1 MAKKYE
7 ELTFNDDFMFCRILE
22 EKPALCRELLELVL
36 DHKVGELVSVN
47 PQKPIEITANGKGV
61 RFDVY
66 AEGSDSEIYDIEMQN
81 ASVDSIAKRSRYSQG
96 MIDLNLI
103 KRGSHYSELNRSYVI
118 YICRFNFFKEG
129 ELHKYSFRNLCIE
142 DPQIELGDETEKIFL
157 CAEGTS
163 DDVSEKMQA
172 FLRYIAS
179 GTPSD
184 SFTNELENE
193 VKKARGHI
201 QWRTEYMTFL
211 EQLEKEREAG
221 RAEGRDE
228 ERVNTEREKAR
239 ADAAE
244 NRADAAENRAE
255 AAKNRADAAENRAE
269 AAENRADAE
278 KSRADVAESR
288 ADGLA
293 KEILEL
299 KKKLESLE
307 SRLSTSSSS

>member
-118 YICRFNFFKEG
+118 YICRFNIFKEG

-193 VKKARGHI
+193 VKKARDHI

-211 EQLEKEREAG
+211 EQLEKEREEGRTEGLAEG
-221 RAEGRDE
+221 RAE
-228 ERVNTEREKAR
+228 ERLNTEREKAR

-244 NRADAAENRAE
+244 NRADELSKEN
-255 AAKNRADAAENRAE
+255 
-269 AAENRADAE
+269 
-278 KSRADVAESR
+278 
-288 ADGLA
+288 
-293 KEILEL
+293 LEL

-307 SRLSTSSSS
+307 SQLSTSSSS

>member
-7 ELTFNDDFMFCRILE
+7 ELKFNDDFLFCKILE
-22 EKPALCRELLELVL
+22 QNPALCRELLELIL
-36 DHKVGELVSVN
+36 DRKVGDLACIN
-47 PQKPIEITANGKGV
+47 RQKPVEITANGKGV

-66 AEGSDSEIYDIEMQN
+66 AEGSDSIIYDIEMQN
-81 ASVDSIAKRSRYSQG
+81 AVSDSIAKRSRYSQG

-103 KRGSHYSELNRSYVI
+103 ERGAHYSKLDRSYVI
-118 YICRFNFFKEG
+118 YICQFNLFDKIG
-129 ELHKYSFRNLCIE
+129 RHKYRFLNLCCE
-142 DPQIELGDETEKIFL
+142 DPQIELGDEAEKIFL
-157 CAEGTS
+157 CARGS
-163 DDVSEKMQA
+163 VDDVSEKMKA
-172 FLRYIAS
+172 FLGYIAT

-193 VKKARGHI
+193 VLRARDHI

-211 EQLEKEREAG
+211 EQLERERKEGREEG
-221 RAEGRDE
+221 RAE

-244 NRADAAENRAE
+244 SRADAAEN
-255 AAKNRADAAENRAE
+255 
-269 AAENRADAE
+269 
-278 KSRADVAESR
+278 R

-299 KKKLESLE
+299 NKKLESLTQK
-307 SRLSTSSSS
+307 R

>member
-118 YICRFNFFKEG
+118 YICRFNIFKEG

-193 VKKARGHI
+193 VKKARDHI

-211 EQLEKEREAG
+211 EQLEKEREEG
-221 RAEGRDE
+221 RAE

-239 ADAAE
+239 ADAE
-244 NRADAAENRAE
+244 KSRADAAE
-255 AAKNRADAAENRAE
+255 KRADE
-269 AAENRADAE
+269 
-278 KSRADVAESR
+278 
-288 ADGLA
+288 LA

-299 KKKLESLE
+299 KKKLE
-307 SRLSTSSSS
+307 

>member
-118 YICRFNFFKEG
+118 YICRFNIFKEG

-193 VKKARGHI
+193 VKKARDHI

-211 EQLEKEREAG
+211 EQLEKEREEG
-221 RAEGRDE
+221 RAE

-239 ADAAE
+239 ADAE
-244 NRADAAENRAE
+244 KR
-255 AAKNRADAAENRAE
+255 
-269 AAENRADAE
+269 RADAE
-278 KSRADVAESR
+278 KSRADE
-288 ADGLA
+288 LA

-299 KKKLESLE
+299 KKKIESIE
-307 SRLSTSSSS
+307 SQLSTSSLS

>member
-118 YICRFNFFKEG
+118 YICRFNIFKEG

-184 SFTNELENE
+184 SL
-193 VKKARGHI
+193 
-201 QWRTEYMTFL
+201 FL
-211 EQLEKEREAG
+211 EQLEKEREEG
-221 RAEGRDE
+221 RAE

-239 ADAAE
+239 ADAE
-244 NRADAAENRAE
+244 
-255 AAKNRADAAENRAE
+255 KS
-269 AAENRADAE
+269 RADAE
-278 KSRADVAESR
+278 KSRADAEKSR
-288 ADGLA
+288 ADAEKSRADELA

-299 KKKLESLE
+299 KKKIESIE
-307 SRLSTSSSS
+307 SQLNTSSSS

>member
-118 YICRFNFFKEG
+118 YICRFNIFKEG

-193 VKKARGHI
+193 VKKARDHI

-211 EQLEKEREAG
+211 EQLEKEREEG
-221 RAEGRDE
+221 RAE

-239 ADAAE
+239 ADAE
-244 NRADAAENRAE
+244 
-255 AAKNRADAAENRAE
+255 KS
-269 AAENRADAE
+269 RADAE
-278 KSRADVAESR
+278 KSRADAEKSR
-288 ADGLA
+288 VDELA

>member
-118 YICRFNFFKEG
+118 YICRFNIFKEE
-129 ELHKYSFRNLCIE
+129 ELHKYSFRNLCLQN
-142 DPQIELGDETEKIFL
+142 PRIELGDETEKIFL
-157 CAEGTS
+157 CAEGTAE
-163 DDVSEKMQA
+163 DVSEKMQA
-172 FLRYIAS
+172 FLNYIAS

-193 VKKARGHI
+193 VKKARDHI

-228 ERVNTEREKAR
+228 ERVNTEREKAH
-239 ADAAE
+239 
-244 NRADAAENRAE
+244 
-255 AAKNRADAAENRAE
+255 
-269 AAENRADAE
+269 ADAE

-288 ADGLA
+288 ADELA

-299 KKKLESLE
+299 KKKIESIE
-307 SRLSTSSSS
+307 SQLSTSSSS

>member
-118 YICRFNFFKEG
+118 YICRFNIFKEG

-193 VKKARGHI
+193 VKKARDHI
-201 QWRTEYMTFL
+201 QWRTEYMTFLEWRTEYMTFL
-211 EQLEKEREAG
+211 EQLEKEREEG
-221 RAEGRDE
+221 RAE

-239 ADAAE
+239 ADAE
-244 NRADAAENRAE
+244 
-255 AAKNRADAAENRAE
+255 KS
-269 AAENRADAE
+269 RADAE
-278 KSRADVAESR
+278 KSRADAEKSR
-288 ADGLA
+288 ADELA

-299 KKKLESLE
+299 KKKIESIE
-307 SRLSTSSSS
+307 SQLNTSSSS

>member
-7 ELTFNDDFMFCRILE
+7 DLTFHDDFMFCRILE
-22 EKPALCRELLELVL
+22 DKPALCRELLELVL
-36 DHKVGELVSVN
+36 DHKVGELTGVN

-66 AEGSDSEIYDIEMQN
+66 AEGSDSVIYDIEMQN

-118 YICRFNFFKEG
+118 YICRFNISKDG
-129 ELHKYSFRNLCIE
+129 GLHKYNFRNLCLE
-142 DPQIELGDETEKIFL
+142 NPQIELGDETEKIFL
-157 CAEGTS
+157 CAEGTA

-172 FLRYIAS
+172 FLNYIAS
-179 GTPSD
+179 GKPRD

-193 VKKARGHI
+193 VKKARDHI

-221 RAEGRDE
+221 RNEGRAEGRAE

-239 ADAAE
+239 ADAE
-244 NRADAAENRAE
+244 
-255 AAKNRADAAENRAE
+255 KNRADAAE
-269 AAENRADAE
+269 
-278 KSRADVAESR
+278 SRADE
-288 ADGLA
+288 LA

-299 KKKLESLE
+299 NKKIESLE
-307 SRLSTSSSS
+307 NLQSD

>member
-118 YICRFNFFKEG
+118 YICRFNIFKEG

-193 VKKARGHI
+193 VKKARDHI

-211 EQLEKEREAG
+211 EQLEKEREEG
-221 RAEGRDE
+221 RAE

-239 ADAAE
+239 ADAE
-244 NRADAAENRAE
+244 
-255 AAKNRADAAENRAE
+255 KS
-269 AAENRADAE
+269 RADAE
-278 KSRADVAESR
+278 KSRADE
-288 ADGLA
+288 LA

-299 KKKLESLE
+299 KKKIESIE
-307 SRLSTSSSS
+307 SQLSTSSSS

>member
-1 MAKKYE
+1 
-7 ELTFNDDFMFCRILE
+7 
-22 EKPALCRELLELVL
+22 
-36 DHKVGELVSVN
+36 
-47 PQKPIEITANGKGV
+47 
-61 RFDVY
+61 
-66 AEGSDSEIYDIEMQN
+66 MQN

-118 YICRFNFFKEG
+118 YICRFNIYKEG
-129 ELHKYSFRNLCIE
+129 ELHKYSFRNLCLE
-142 DPQIELGDETEKIFL
+142 DPRIELGDETDKIFL

-172 FLRYIAS
+172 FLSYIAS

-193 VKKARGHI
+193 VKKARDHI

-211 EQLEKEREAG
+211 EQLEKEREEG
-221 RAEGRDE
+221 RAE

-244 NRADAAENRAE
+244 NRAV
-255 AAKNRADAAENRAE
+255 
-269 AAENRADAE
+269 AE
-278 KSRADVAESR
+278 KSRADE
-288 ADGLA
+288 LA

-299 KKKLESLE
+299 KKELESLKNLQ
-307 SRLSTSSSS
+307 SD

>member
-36 DHKVGELVSVN
+36 DHKVGELVGVN

-118 YICRFNFFKEG
+118 YICRFNIFKEG

-193 VKKARGHI
+193 VKKARDHI

-211 EQLEKEREAG
+211 EQLEKEREEG
-221 RAEGRDE
+221 RAE

-239 ADAAE
+239 ADAE
-244 NRADAAENRAE
+244 
-255 AAKNRADAAENRAE
+255 KS
-269 AAENRADAE
+269 RADAE
-278 KSRADVAESR
+278 KSRADAEKSR
-288 ADGLA
+288 ADELA

-299 KKKLESLE
+299 KKKIESIE
-307 SRLSTSSSS
+307 SQLNTSSSS